1 MNTRRSPP
9 RKPDQTDH
17 TTQNHLPLSLHQNL
31 LTITTSSSENVGAS
45 ILAPPSSAAPLLCDM
60 LAGFISSRP
69 KHSLL
74 ASPIAHYALAARH
87 RHAPSDA
94 SFPIKLLLSP
104 TDRLSRR
111 RFPYHSASTGLNLS
125 ASVWHAILP
134 AGNIHGKHNLTPAGE
149 GSWNVAW
156 DVRPARLLHRPYTA
170 WLLFGICSCLAA
182 PPGEVIGS
190 GFGSEPLIDDDNKVN
205 ANCIA
210 TISEN
215 STSYRIT
222 GVPAD
227 GRCLF
232 RAIAH
237 MVCLRNGEEA
247 PDENQQKQLADE
259 LRAQVVDELL
269 KRRKEIEWFIE
280 EDFDVYVKRIE
291 KPYVWGGEPELLM
304 ASHVL
309 KTEISVYML
318 ESNTQKLLN
327 IASYGKEYE
336 KDDKSLIKVLFHGY
350 GHYDILEDI

>member
-1 MNTRRSPP
+1 
-9 RKPDQTDH
+9 
-17 TTQNHLPLSLHQNL
+17 
-31 LTITTSSSENVGAS
+31 
-45 ILAPPSSAAPLLCDM
+45 M
-60 LAGFISSRP
+60 LAGVISSRP
-69 KHSLL
+69 KHWLL
-74 ASPIAHYALAARH
+74 GSPIAHYALTARH
-87 RHAPSDA
+87 RHIQSDV
-94 SFPIKLLLSP
+94 SFPIKLLLPASECI
-104 TDRLSRR
+104 SRR
-111 RFPYHSASTGLNLS
+111 LFPYHSTATGLKFSTSDVS

-134 AGNIHGKHNLTPAGE
+134 AGNIIGKHNLRPAGE

-156 DVRPARLLHRPYTA
+156 DVRPARWLHRPYTA
-170 WLLFGICSCLAA
+170 WLLFGICACLAA
-182 PPGEVIGS
+182 PPVEINDTGL
-190 GFGSEPLIDDDNKVN
+190 EPLVADDNKIN
-205 ANCIA
+205 ANCIT

-215 STSYRIT
+215 STNYKIT

-237 MVCLRNGEEA
+237 MVCLRNGEGA
-247 PDENQQKQLADE
+247 PDENQQKELADE

-309 KTEISVYML
+309 KTAISVFML
-318 ESNTQKLLN
+318 ERSTQKLLN
-327 IASYGKEYE
+327 IATYGKEYE